1 MTVYPTYK
9 DSGIE
14 WLGQIPT
21 HWELTRISS
30 VLTEVK
36 DLNTSLRFSHPSQF
50 KFGDIILKPDVNI
63 EDVSSL
69 SKCILVDDKS

>member
-36 DLNTSLRFSHPSQF
+36 DLNTSLR
-50 KFGDIILKPDVNI
+50 I
-63 EDVSSL
+63 L
-69 SKCILVDDKS
+69 SKRLDKLRYPN